1 MAQRIKVP
9 ILILTGFLGSGKTSL
24 LAQWLR
30 APEFAGAMVI
40 VNELGEVGL
49 DDRLVETSSEA
60 PLLLENGC
68 ACCAASEDLNAT
80 LERLFWQRLHRT
92 IPPFSWVLIET
103 TGIADPQPIIASL
116 QGHALIH
123 ERYEV
128 AGVITTF
135 DARRGPSQLLR
146 HPECESQL
154 AHASAI
160 VLTKADLATAQEMD
174 HARAAIRSVRPQA
187 SVMTSAA
194 AALPAADIVAALQE
208 AVPEAHVCTPACHDG
223 HHHHDHDHTHD
234 HHDHAH
240 HSSDVTSAFA
250 PLVAPI
256 AYEALAEALDAVL
269 IRHEAALLRVK
280 GTARSAADGAI
291 EIIQA
296 MPGEALARLP
306 LARLSLAARNE
317 ERPVGM
323 TFIAQ
328 GVSASAIAA
337 DFLNHLGLTATV
349 SENTIGKNTIGAHA
363 HG

>member
-1 MAQRIKVP
+1 MAQRTKVP

-103 TGIADPQPIIASL
+103 TGIADPAPIVASL
-116 QGHALIH
+116 MAHELIA
-123 ERYEV
+123 ERYDI
-128 AGVITTF
+128 AGVISTF
-135 DARRGPSQLLR
+135 DARRGPAQLLR

-154 AHASAI
+154 AQASAI
-160 VLTKADLATAQEMD
+160 VLTKTDSAMPQVIDR
-174 HARAAIRSVRPQA
+174 ARAAIRSVRPEA
-187 SVMTSAA
+187 AILLSAHA
-194 AALPAADIVAALQE
+194 RLPAADIVAALKG
-208 AVPEAHVCTPACHDG
+208 AVVRDDVCTPACQ
-223 HHHHDHDHTHD
+223 HDHDHHA
-234 HHDHAH
+234 HAH
-240 HSSDVTSAFA
+240 HSNDVTSAFA
-250 PLVAPI
+250 PLPTSLP
-256 AYEALAEALDAVL
+256 YEALAAALQAML
-269 IRHEAALLRVK
+269 TRHGAALLRVK
-280 GTARSAADGAI
+280 GTARCGRDGEI
-291 EIIQA
+291 DIIQA
-296 MPGEALARLP
+296 MPGEAVVRTSLTAR
-306 LARLSLAARNE
+306 ATD
-317 ERPVGM
+317 RPVGM

-328 GVSASAIAA
+328 GTPASAVAG
-337 DFLNHLGLTATV
+337 DFLNHLGLSAVITETAV
-349 SENTIGKNTIGAHA
+349 GAHI